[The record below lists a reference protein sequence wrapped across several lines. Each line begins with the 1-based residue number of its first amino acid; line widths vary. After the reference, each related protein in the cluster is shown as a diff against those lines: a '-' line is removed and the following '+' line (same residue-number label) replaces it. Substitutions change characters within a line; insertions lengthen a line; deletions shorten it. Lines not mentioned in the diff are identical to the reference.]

1 MLSKSPVP
9 IPPRILKLATSRLAT
24 RLTTTRA
31 SSTDITNPSN
41 ANAITRLDDTGI
53 NSITDP
59 YNAAYTFVAEDITGW
74 TEMTGCETHVGA
86 ADACSG

>member
-9 IPPRILKLATSRLAT
+9 IPPRILKLATSCLAT

-41 ANAITRLDDTGI
+41 ANA
-53 NSITDP
+53 ITDP

>member
-24 RLTTTRA
+24 RFTTTRT

-41 ANAITRLDDTGI
+41 SNTVARLDDTGI
-53 NSITDP
+53 NPITDS
-59 YNAAYTFVAEDITGW
+59 YNAAHALVAEDVTGW
-74 TEMTGCETHVGA
+74 TKMTSCKAHVGA
-86 ADACSG
+86 ANACGG